1 MEEGKFYF
9 IKDDFFNNFGVHLMK
24 NKDKTKRPCYF
35 CFFDEIN
42 KNILWFVPV
51 STKIEKYK
59 NIYNNKIKKYK
70 SVHNFVFG
78 KLHGKDA
85 VFLIQ
90 NLFPTTQKY
99 IIEKYITENKD
110 VVVSKNLKE
119 KVIKEAKTIIKLAKI
134 NYNVAFYDILSMKEK
149 LLKDELVTN

>member
-1 MEEGKFYF
+1 MLLL
-9 IKDDFFNNFGVHLMK
+9 FFN
-24 NKDKTKRPCYF
+24 
-35 CFFDEIN
+35 EIN

-51 STKIEKYK
+51 ST
-59 NIYNNKIKKYK
+59 KIKKYK